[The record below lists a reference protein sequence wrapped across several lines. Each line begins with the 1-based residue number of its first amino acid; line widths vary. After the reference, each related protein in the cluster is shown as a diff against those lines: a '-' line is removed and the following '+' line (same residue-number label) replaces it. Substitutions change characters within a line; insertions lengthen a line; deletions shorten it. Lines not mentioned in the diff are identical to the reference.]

1 MPELPE
7 VEALVLDLR
16 QRLEGRAIAKIHLA
30 TFSALKTYD
39 PPLSALEGTL
49 VDDVTR
55 HGKYL
60 DIEASGLHLVMHLAR
75 AGWIRWRDEV
85 PAAPPKPSN
94 KSPMAMR
101 IVLEPEAGLDVTE
114 AGTRKSLA
122 AYVVKDPLEVPGLAS
137 LGPDPLSDAFTLE
150 AFRGILL
157 EEGRKQVKGVL
168 RHQGTIAGIGNA
180 YSDELLHAARMSPY
194 KPASSLTE
202 EESATLYA
210 AIRDVLGAAVER
222 NRGLAGERAQGREEV
237 EHGRA
242 RPHRVGLP
250 GVRRHRARGLLRRLL
265 AAVLPDVPDRW
276 QAAGRP
282 ADQQVPEVARS
293 TRLPS
298 PLPGSRSRPPSA
310 EQAVHGLDLG
320 GLGGD
325 DVVGEVDGGLVL
337 AVVDA
342 RCLAI
347 STAPC
352 GARPSCRATCPGTR
366 QSGASARAVMSS
378 ADIMPAMSVSMPSI
392 ESPMSPES

>member
-16 QRLEGRAIAKIHLA
+16 RRLEGRAIAKVHLA
-30 TFSALKTYD
+30 AFSALKTYD

-49 VDDVTR
+49 VDGVTR

-85 PAAPPKPSN
+85 PAAPPKPSS

-122 AYVVKDPLEVPGLAS
+122 AYVVRDPLEVPGLAS
-137 LGPDPLSDAFTLE
+137 LGPDPLGDAFTLE
-150 AFRGILL
+150 VFRAILTA
-157 EEGRKQVKGVL
+157 EGRKQVKGVL

-222 NRGLAGERAQGREEV
+222 NRGLAASELKGEKK
-237 EHGRA
+237 
-242 RPHRVGLP
+242 
-250 GVRRHRARGLLRRLL
+250 
-265 AAVLPDVPDRW
+265 
-276 QAAGRP
+276 
-282 ADQQVPEVARS
+282 S
-293 TRLPS
+293 S
-298 PLPGSRSRPPSA
+298 M
-310 EQAVHGLDLG
+310 AVHGRTGSPCPVCGDTVREVSFADSSLQYCPTCQTG
-320 GLGGD
+320 GKA
-325 DVVGEVDGGLVL
+325 L
-337 AVVDA
+337 AD
-342 RCLAI
+342 RRTSKFLK
-347 STAPC
+347 
-352 GARPSCRATCPGTR
+352 
-366 QSGASARAVMSS
+366 
-378 ADIMPAMSVSMPSI
+378 
-392 ESPMSPES
+392 